1 MPQSKHAPAL
11 RWLAGSL
18 TVAAVAA
25 LALDVSGTFQIVQCP
40 LHRARR
46 KVQVAGY
53 CFDTRP
59 AASAACTVTEV
70 HIDCPRPVRQVGIGV
85 NFTEEAHLSP

>member
-25 LALDVSGTFQIVQCP
+25 LALFP
-40 LHRARR
+40 LYNDFSYTHITLAKWQGALGWGRYAWRAPSRR
-46 KVQVAGY
+46 
-53 CFDTRP
+53 
-59 AASAACTVTEV
+59 
-70 HIDCPRPVRQVGIGV
+70 
-85 NFTEEAHLSP
+85 